1 MSDRSMA
8 GFENGHITRRLVLIR
23 HYGWRA
29 EAAFGKF
36 KSDGKEAC
44 FSAGTISC
52 WTTYLPPSATVHH
65 TETALV

>member
-1 MSDRSMA
+1 MTEAWLGLRMDTLLC
-8 GFENGHITRRLVLIR
+8 GLVLIR

-44 FSAGTISC
+44 FSAGTISY
-52 WTTYLPPSATVHH
+52 WTTYLGKRGWLGLSSEVSPA
-65 TETALV
+65 

>member
-1 MSDRSMA
+1 MTEAWLGLRMDTLLC
-8 GFENGHITRRLVLIR
+8 GLVLIR

-44 FSAGTISC
+44 FSAGTISY